1 MVLRNIKIGKNAQGK
16 EALDIHIS
24 ELLKIEKN
32 IKVRLILQNL
42 SASLEMK
49 GLGDMKYLLLS
60 QKYNTGRNTPAWNL
74 NE

>member
-1 MVLRNIKIGKNAQGK
+1 MVLGNIKIGKNAQGK
-16 EALDIHIS
+16 KVLDIHIS

-60 QKYNTGRNTPAWNL
+60 QRYNGRQENPCM
-74 NE
+74 EFE